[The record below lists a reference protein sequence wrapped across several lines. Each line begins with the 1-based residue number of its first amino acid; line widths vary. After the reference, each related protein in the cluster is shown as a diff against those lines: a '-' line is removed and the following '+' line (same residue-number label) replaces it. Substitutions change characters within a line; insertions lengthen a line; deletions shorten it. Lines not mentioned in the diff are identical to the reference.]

1 MIEEL
6 VKELWDIR
14 EAKRELSQTEKDL
27 NQRYDLAKRSLLEL
41 LNNQG
46 LSSVKTTV
54 ARVTITESEVVSVT
68 DWDSFYD
75 YVREN
80 NAFHLLQKRP
90 ASSACKE
97 QKNISGEPVPGTQF
111 TTLKDLSLSTAK

>member
-6 VKELWDIR
+6 IKELWDIR

-46 LSSVKTTV
+46 LSSVKTTI
-54 ARVTITESEVVSVT
+54 ARATVIEKEVVSVT
-68 DWDSFYD
+68 DWDAFYTF
-75 YVREN
+75 VREN

-90 ASSACKE
+90 ASNACKE
-97 QKNISGEPVPGTQF
+97 QKTISGEAVPGTLF
-111 TTLKDLSLSTAK
+111 TTLTDISLSAA